1 VQNCEN
7 GLSGRYLNPEMPAST
22 QSRGTFSHN
31 TRLLLLAGFGGL
43 LLLMAF
49 AGLDAMRVLRAIQNR
64 NDAIRGNFL
73 ARNRFLNQIR
83 SDLYLSGT
91 YVRDCL
97 LEPEPEK
104 AESYR
109 GSLENT
115 RRDMEFAVQSYARL
129 SNSSERK
136 PFAILQN
143 ELAQYWHL
151 LEPVMLWNEVERKE
165 RGYAFLRD
173 EVYPRRTAMLHLA
186 DEIGQVN
193 ERQLNAGN
201 TQVADLFSGFR
212 IRLSLTLLVT
222 LGLGAILASFSM
234 ARILNLERESAA
246 HFEETARARSEL
258 KALSARLVDAQESER
273 RAISRELHDEVGQS
287 LSALLVGLSNL
298 AAAVPAAQAP
308 ELVRQVAAL
317 RTLTESSVGV
327 VRNMTLLLRP
337 SMLDDLGLVPAL
349 QWQAR
354 EISKRSG
361 IIVNFAAEGVADE
374 LPDEYKTP
382 IYRVM
387 QEALHNCEKHSGAKV
402 VRVTVRQQHDLLL
415 MSIQDDGCG
424 FSPQIEKGLG
434 LRGMQERVENV
445 GGSFN
450 VESDLGRGTL
460 IVVRLRIDSDGRQHG
475 ETGDERH

>member
-1 VQNCEN
+1 MPE
-7 GLSGRYLNPEMPAST
+7 SNP
-22 QSRGTFSHN
+22 SRGAFSHN

-43 LLLMAF
+43 LLLMTF
-49 AGLDAMRVLRAIQNR
+49 AGLDAMRVLRVIQNR

-115 RRDMEFAVQSYARL
+115 RRDMEFALQSYARL
-129 SNSSERK
+129 SNSSEKK
-136 PFAILQN
+136 PFAILQD
-143 ELAQYWHL
+143 ELAEYWHL
-151 LEPVMLWNEVERKE
+151 LEPVMLWNALQRKE

-186 DEIGQVN
+186 DQIGQVN
-193 ERQLNAGN
+193 ERQLDAGN
-201 TQVADLFSGFR
+201 AQVAELFSGFR
-212 IRLSLTLLVT
+212 IRLSVTLLVT
-222 LGLGAILASFSM
+222 LGLGTILASYSM
-234 ARILNLERESAA
+234 GRILNLERESAA
-246 HFEETARARSEL
+246 HLEEMAQARSEL

-308 ELVRQVAAL
+308 ELVREVANL
-317 RTLTESSVGV
+317 RKLTESSVGV

-361 IIVNFAAEGVADE
+361 MMVNFASEGVADE
-374 LPDEYKTP
+374 LPDEYKTA

-387 QEALHNCEKHSGAKV
+387 QEALHNCEKHSRARV
-402 VRVTVRQQHDLLL
+402 ARVTVRQHNGLLS

-424 FSPQIEKGLG
+424 FDLQIGKGLG
-434 LRGMQERVENV
+434 LRGMQERVENL
-445 GGSFN
+445 GGNFN
-450 VESDLGRGTL
+450 VESEVGRGTL
-460 IVVRLRIDSDGRQHG
+460 IVVRLPIDHNEVQRTENGNEQD
-475 ETGDERH
+475 

>member
-1 VQNCEN
+1 M
-7 GLSGRYLNPEMPAST
+7 PEST
-22 QSRGTFSHN
+22 QSRGAFSHS

-49 AGLDAMRVLRAIQNR
+49 AGLGAMRVLREIQTR
-64 NDAIRGNFL
+64 NDAIRGDFL

-97 LEPEPEK
+97 LELEPEK

-115 RRDMEFAVQSYARL
+115 RRDMELAVQSYAKL
-129 SNSSERK
+129 SNSSEKK
-136 PFAILQN
+136 PFAILQE
-143 ELAQYWHL
+143 ELTQYWHL
-151 LEPVMLWNEVERKE
+151 LEPVMLWNALERKA

-193 ERQLNAGN
+193 ERQLDAGN
-201 TQVADLFSGFR
+201 RQVAELFSGFR

-222 LGLGAILASFSM
+222 LGIGAILASFSM
-234 ARILNLERESAA
+234 GRILNLERESAA
-246 HFEETARARSEL
+246 HFAETAQARSEL

-308 ELVRQVAAL
+308 ELGRQVAAL
-317 RTLTESSVGV
+317 RELTEASVGV

-374 LPDEYKTP
+374 LPDEYKTS

-387 QEALHNCEKHSGAKV
+387 QEALHNCEKHARAKV
-402 VRVTVRQQHDLLL
+402 VRVTVRQQNNLLV

-424 FSPQIEKGLG
+424 FGPQIEKGLG
-434 LRGMQERVENV
+434 LRGMQERVENL
-445 GGSFN
+445 GGTFT
-450 VESDLGRGTL
+450 VETDVGRGTL
-460 IVVRLRIDSDGRQHG
+460 IIVQLLVGSNKPQQMEIVG
-475 ETGDERH
+475 ERH